1 MKYNTYSSGNNIMQ
15 QILQQLQQGE
25 QEVVQDLQ
33 DGTLE
38 VRVKPPSAL
47 NLRAARL
54 IVQIINERD
63 QIVNANQSL
72 THQLQQFLEENSRLN
87 TQLKELHDR
96 LNSSTVPST
105 NTEAPNPSDPGVDS
119 VGKDEAPGSEAS

>member
-1 MKYNTYSSGNNIMQ
+1 MQ

-25 QEVVQDLQ
+25 HEVVKDNE

-38 VRVKPPSAL
+38 VRVKAPSAL
-47 NLRAARL
+47 NMRAARL

-63 QIVNANQSL
+63 QIVNSNVQLNAQM
-72 THQLQQFLEENSRLN
+72 HQVLEENSRLN

-105 NTEAPNPSDPGVDS
+105 DTEAPNPSDSGTDS
-119 VGKDEAPGSEAS
+119 IGKDEAPGSEAS